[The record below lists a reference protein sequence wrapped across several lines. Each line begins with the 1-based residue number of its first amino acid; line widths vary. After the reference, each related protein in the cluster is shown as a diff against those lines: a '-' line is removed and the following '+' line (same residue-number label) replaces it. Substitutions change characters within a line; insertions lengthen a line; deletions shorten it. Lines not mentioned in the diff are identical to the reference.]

1 MVSGKELNN
10 IPINMVKVRDLVNLH
25 YIGLEND
32 FNNPQGKP
40 LCFSWGGEVNILIT
54 GSLYN
59 QENPS
64 LIQSDIKSNKHK
76 TLLTSKTVGKG
87 EQGRNELTMSNMP
100 GREQVYLKAEK
111 DYEELVQHDYN
122 QTILNNKTSSVTGSH
137 TENILQA
144 HIQNI
149 AGLKDVN
156 VGGEYLTVV
165 ALSKDTAVGLSNTL
179 NVGAENTL
187 RVAGDNNE
195 FINGD
200 KIVEVE
206 GDTVI
211 NIYSDKKELIG
222 GNVLHE
228 IKGSYNLISDS
239 GIVVFSDNNFNL
251 TSDYDFEIYSNNNT
265 TINSK
270 GHLSLKSNTS
280 DIQFDGQVDIISED
294 SILIHCSKSF
304 SINVNNDMQAQ
315 VSSDGFSFKVN
326 EVELSI
332 TSDGVKI
339 KGGNLKI
346 EK

>member
-1 MVSGKELNN
+1 M
-10 IPINMVKVRDLVNLH
+10 
-25 YIGLEND
+25 
-32 FNNPQGKP
+32 
-40 LCFSWGGEVNILIT
+40 
-54 GSLYN
+54 
-59 QENPS
+59 
-64 LIQSDIKSNKHK
+64 
-76 TLLTSKTVGKG
+76 
-87 EQGRNELTMSNMP
+87 
-100 GREQVYLKAEK
+100 
-111 DYEELVQHDYN
+111 
-122 QTILNNKTSSVTGSH
+122 
-137 TENILQA
+137 
-144 HIQNI
+144 
-149 AGLKDVN
+149 
-156 VGGEYLTVV
+156 
-165 ALSKDTAVGLSNTL
+165 
-179 NVGAENTL
+179 GAENTL
-187 RVAGDNNE
+187 RVAGDNKE

-206 GDTVI
+206 GDNVI
-211 NIYSDKKELIG
+211 NIYSDKKELVG
-222 GNVLHE
+222 GNVLQE